1 MEDIVEERK
10 NNEEVIN
17 RRNEKVI
24 KIWSIVIAI
33 LLVLVVFIIKASF
46 PKFPTWVFVIII
58 TVILLISL
66 LIYFLSNI
74 TKWWKNRIKEG
85 IISKEKLPRAVELGT
100 LIDIAS
106 SAMKNKL
113 SGNMLSP
120 PLNYWYETVGKNIK
134 NKVFVY
140 QAKAVYSENM
150 KRGIVYVL
158 LNVHDPINLRAILID
173 PNHAELSRKIHSLS
187 ITDIEEE
194 PEERVIERFDS
205 TTGRTER
212 VTEKLKQKEEEV
224 KEKKTETKEG
234 EVE

>member
-85 IISKEKLPRAVELGT
+85 IILGT